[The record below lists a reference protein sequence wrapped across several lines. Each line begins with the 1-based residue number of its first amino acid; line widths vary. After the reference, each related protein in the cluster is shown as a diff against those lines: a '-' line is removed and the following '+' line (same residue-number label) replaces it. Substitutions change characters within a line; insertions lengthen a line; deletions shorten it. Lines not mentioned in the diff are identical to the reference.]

1 MAYFEI
7 EGGVPL
13 KGDVE
18 ISGAKN
24 ATFPI
29 LSAALLIEGEIH
41 IKRVPKVLDVIHF
54 IDILKELGVK
64 IKENSDGIIMN
75 VGRNIG
81 SRIEYKKERNLRG
94 TQTLLGALIA
104 KNGKAVLP
112 SLGGC
117 NIGARPIDLHLKGLK
132 GLGVNIDWEEGYLKA
147 NAKKLTGN
155 SIYLDF
161 PSVGATENLI
171 IAAAKAEGTTILEN
185 VAREPE
191 IGNLI
196 DFLNK
201 AGANIHIERPGV
213 IHIIG
218 VKELHPIEFSI
229 IPDRIEAAT
238 YLIMGAIT
246 RGDILIKDV
255 NPIDFEP
262 VIMKLE
268 EMGAKMQVTD
278 SKVHLLADGRLK
290 GINVKTLPFPGFPT
304 DAQPQIMA
312 LLSVSKGT
320 SIITETIFENRFR
333 AAKELQKMGADIK
346 IEHDT
351 AIINGTEQL
360 EGAEVTAPDLRGGAA
375 LITAAL
381 AAKGNS
387 RILDA
392 YHIDRGY
399 ERIEERI
406 TKLGGHII
414 RKNDNI

>member
-1 MAYFEI
+1 MTYFEI
-7 EGGVPL
+7 EGGVSL

-29 LSAALLIEGEIH
+29 LSAALLAEGESR

-54 IDILKELGVK
+54 IDILKELGVE
-64 IKENSDGIIMN
+64 IRENGNEIVMN
-75 VGRNIG
+75 VGKNVDSVVKR
-81 SRIEYKKERNLRG
+81 KKERNLRG

-104 KNGKAVLP
+104 KNGKAVLS

-117 NIGARPIDLHLKGLK
+117 DIGARPIDLHLKGLK
-132 GLGVNIDWEEGYLKA
+132 ELGVNIDWQGGYLKA
-147 NAKKLTGN
+147 DAKKLRGS

-171 IAAAKAEGTTILEN
+171 IAAVKAEGTTILEN
-185 VAREPE
+185 AAREPE

-201 AGANIHIERPGV
+201 AGADIHIEGPGV
-213 IHIIG
+213 IRIKG
-218 VKELHPIEFSI
+218 VKELHPVEFSI

-246 RGDILIKDV
+246 HGDVLIKDV
-255 NPIDFEP
+255 RPTDFEP

-268 EMGAKMQVTD
+268 EMGAKIQITD
-278 SKVHLLADGRLK
+278 NKVHLLADGRLK
-290 GINVKTLPFPGFPT
+290 GTNIKTLPFPGFPT
-304 DAQPQIMA
+304 DAQPQLMA

-320 SIITETIFENRFR
+320 SVITETIFENRFK
-333 AAKELQKMGADIK
+333 AAKELRKMGADIK
-346 IEHDT
+346 VEYDT
-351 AIINGTEQL
+351 AIINGVEQL
-360 EGAEVTAPDLRGGAA
+360 EGAEVIAPDLRGGAA
-375 LITAAL
+375 LVTAAL
-381 AAKGNS
+381 AAKGKS
-387 RILDA
+387 RILDT

-399 ERIEERI
+399 EEIEKKI
-406 TKLGGHII
+406 TKLGGRIV

>member
-7 EGGVPL
+7 EGGVSL

-29 LSAALLIEGEIH
+29 LSAALLAEGETR

-54 IDILKELGVK
+54 IDILKELGVE
-64 IKENSDGIIMN
+64 IRENGNEIIMN
-75 VGRNIG
+75 VGNNID
-81 SRIEYKKERNLRG
+81 SVVKHKKERNLRG

-104 KNGKAVLP
+104 KNGEAVLP

-117 NIGARPIDLHLKGLK
+117 EIGARPIDLHLKGLK
-132 GLGVNIDWEEGYLKA
+132 ELGVNIDWQGGYLKA
-147 NAKKLTGN
+147 NAKKLRGN

-171 IAAAKAEGTTILEN
+171 IAAVKAEGTTILEN

-201 AGANIHIERPGV
+201 AGANIYIERPGV
-213 IHIIG
+213 IRIKGI
-218 VKELHPIEFSI
+218 KELHPIEFSI

-238 YLIMGAIT
+238 YLIIGAIT

-255 NPIDFEP
+255 RPTDFEP

-268 EMGAKMQVTD
+268 EMGAKMQVTEN
-278 SKVHLLADGRLK
+278 KIHLLADGRLK
-290 GINVKTLPFPGFPT
+290 CTNIKTLPFPGFPT
-304 DAQPQIMA
+304 DVQPQLMA

-320 SIITETIFENRFR
+320 SVITETIFENRFK
-333 AAKELQKMGADIK
+333 AAKELRKMGADIK
-346 IEHDT
+346 IEYDT
-351 AIINGTEQL
+351 AIINGVEQL
-360 EGAEVTAPDLRGGAA
+360 EGAEVVAPDLRGGAA
-375 LITAAL
+375 LVTAAL
-381 AAKGNS
+381 AAKGKS

-399 ERIEERI
+399 EEIEKKI
-406 TKLGGHII
+406 TKLGGHIV
-414 RKNDNI
+414 RKK

>member
-1 MAYFEI
+1 MAYFEV
-7 EGGVPL
+7 EGGIPL
-13 KGDVE
+13 RGDVE

-29 LSAALLIEGEIH
+29 LSAALLAEGETY
-41 IKRVPKVLDVIHF
+41 IKGVPKVLDVIHF
-54 IDILKELGVK
+54 IDILKELGVE
-64 IKENSDGIIMN
+64 IRENGDGIIMN
-75 VGRNIG
+75 VGKNIN
-81 SRIEYKKERNLRG
+81 SAVKRKKERNLRG

-104 KNGKAVLP
+104 KNGEAMLP

-117 NIGARPIDLHLKGLK
+117 DIGSRPIDLHLKGLK
-132 GLGVNIDWEEGYLKA
+132 ELGVNIDWDKGYLKA
-147 NAKKLTGN
+147 QAKKLRGN

-171 IAAAKAEGTTILEN
+171 IASVKAEGTTILEN

-201 AGANIHIERPGV
+201 AGANIYVERPGV
-213 IHIIG
+213 LRIKG

-246 RGDILIKDV
+246 RGDVLIKDV
-255 NPIDFEP
+255 RPEDFEP

-268 EMGAKMQVTD
+268 EMGAKMDVKD
-278 SKVHLLADGRLK
+278 DEVHLLADGRLR
-290 GINVKTLPFPGFPT
+290 GANIKTLPFPGFPT
-304 DAQPQIMA
+304 DAQPQLMA

-320 SIITETIFENRFR
+320 SIIKETIFENRFR
-333 AAKELQKMGADIK
+333 AAKELRKMGADIR
-346 IEHDT
+346 IEDDT
-351 AIINGTEQL
+351 AIINGVEELQ
-360 EGAEVTAPDLRGGAA
+360 GADVVAPDLRGGAA

-381 AAKGNS
+381 AAKGKS
-387 RILDA
+387 RISDV

-399 ERIEERI
+399 EEIEKKI
-406 TKLGGHII
+406 TKLGGRIT

>member
-7 EGGVPL
+7 EGGVSL

-29 LSAALLIEGEIH
+29 LSAALLAEGETR

-54 IDILKELGVK
+54 IDILKELGVE
-64 IKENSDGIIMN
+64 IRENGNEIIMN
-75 VGRNIG
+75 VGNNID
-81 SRIEYKKERNLRG
+81 SVVKHKKERNLRG

-104 KNGKAVLP
+104 KNGEAVLP

-117 NIGARPIDLHLKGLK
+117 EIGARPIDLHLKGLK
-132 GLGVNIDWEEGYLKA
+132 ELGVNIDWQGGYLKA
-147 NAKKLTGN
+147 NAKKLRGN

-171 IAAAKAEGTTILEN
+171 IAAVKAEGTTILEN

-201 AGANIHIERPGV
+201 AGANIYIERPGV
-213 IHIIG
+213 IRIKG

-238 YLIMGAIT
+238 YLIIGAIT

-255 NPIDFEP
+255 RPTDFEP

-268 EMGAKMQVTD
+268 EMGAKMQVTEN
-278 SKVHLLADGRLK
+278 KVHLLADGRLK
-290 GINVKTLPFPGFPT
+290 CTNIKTLPFPGFPT
-304 DAQPQIMA
+304 DVQPQLMA

-320 SIITETIFENRFR
+320 SVITETIFENRFK
-333 AAKELQKMGADIK
+333 AAKELRKMGADIK
-346 IEHDT
+346 IEYDT
-351 AIINGTEQL
+351 AIINGVEQL
-360 EGAEVTAPDLRGGAA
+360 EGAEVVAPDLRGGAA
-375 LITAAL
+375 LVTAAL
-381 AAKGNS
+381 AAKGKS

-399 ERIEERI
+399 EEIEKKI
-406 TKLGGHII
+406 TKLGGHIV
-414 RKNDNI
+414 RKK